1 MLFIVMPRT
10 SATGTI
16 APAILHMGQQPTSG
30 FSSTVRLG
38 AVGQIQE
45 DPTPVMHV
53 GVRDPKTGESLQ
65 VTSLLLRGLPLDA
78 YVKEEDAWSWQVTSR
93 RGGRW
98 YWESADRSPRFDF
111 IYETGFPGYSEA
123 PFREI
128 TCDISIEP
136 LNMPLLF
143 APFALE
149 RVSAGKQFPVGVNS
163 RTYVLQNGLPYRRT
177 PLSYTVTS
185 RLFDAAPPPKPPEH
199 TLAEDFLRP
208 YLALPSE
215 LSPKIRA
222 LAREIAPE
230 SLRTD
235 YEKAER
241 ILEYLSDSNRFTY
254 TNELNPTAGVEPVED
269 FLFNLKRGHCEYFAS
284 SMVVLLR
291 EVNVP
296 ARLVNG
302 FKVSEWNPISETY
315 IVRQQHAHSWVEAY
329 LRPYGWRTFDPTAA
343 SRDAATPAPMFARR
357 IGGNIYDWVD
367 SLWVAYVLNF
377 DSSRQA
383 SPYGWLRKIA
393 GLSEAVTASGP
404 LRHFGIGLG
413 SSRLQ
418 PTDLGGPLYAVLLG
432 IRWIVALLLGVGLVW
447 VIARGFGGWRKRE
460 RRAPRRF
467 KFYARMER
475 MLRRR
480 GFRRAGAQTPWEFS
494 AALAGRQ
501 WPAAAEVAAITDR
514 FCRARYGARPL
525 TEADLREIE
534 QALQAISRTR

>member
-1 MLFIVMPRT
+1 
-10 SATGTI
+10 
-16 APAILHMGQQPTSG
+16 
-30 FSSTVRLG
+30 
-38 AVGQIQE
+38 
-45 DPTPVMHV
+45 
-53 GVRDPKTGESLQ
+53 
-65 VTSLLLRGLPLDA
+65 
-78 YVKEEDAWSWQVTSR
+78 
-93 RGGRW
+93 
-98 YWESADRSPRFDF
+98 
-111 IYETGFPGYSEA
+111 
-123 PFREI
+123 
-128 TCDISIEP
+128 
-136 LNMPLLF
+136 
-143 APFALE
+143 
-149 RVSAGKQFPVGVNS
+149 
-163 RTYVLQNGLPYRRT
+163 
-177 PLSYTVTS
+177 
-185 RLFDAAPPPKPPEH
+185 
-199 TLAEDFLRP
+199 
-208 YLALPSE
+208 
-215 LSPKIRA
+215 
-222 LAREIAPE
+222 
-230 SLRTD
+230 
-235 YEKAER
+235 
-241 ILEYLSDSNRFTY
+241 
-254 TNELNPTAGVEPVED
+254 
-269 FLFNLKRGHCEYFAS
+269 
-284 SMVVLLR
+284 MVVLLR

-357 IGGNIYDWVD
+357 IGGNVYDWVD

-404 LRHFGIGLG
+404 LEHFGIGLG
-413 SSRLQ
+413 ASRLQ

-501 WPAAAEVAAITDR
+501 LAGRRGSRRDHRPVLP
-514 FCRARYGARPL
+514 RPL
-525 TEADLREIE
+525 RRAPAHRSRPARDRAGAAGDQPDALTRRAAVIYEEQTMSDLKAGFSLREWERIRQDYTAWWRGE
-534 QALQAISRTR
+534 LDRPLVNAQRGRPGGLEALIVPDELAAGPVRR